1 MLPDPETPRR
11 DRRTPAPRLSGL
23 SARLMLVVLVFAVVM
38 AGAYYWLV
46 HRPLYEQLRGLDE
59 TEVRLLFRNLRN
71 QLIERSLAD
80 SELKRQRGELQAL
93 ANEMS
98 RVEQRTRH
106 EIAGELHECITSAS
120 RLTNRL
126 AQPVIQQLGLAKAL
140 EALVASHDAQHDVE
154 FVVETGPMDQPI
166 DADSADIVYRGVAEL
181 LHNIVKHANVDRAVL
196 RMDSENGSLH
206 IEVEDDGV
214 GFRTEPLPPREGQ
227 IRGFGLF
234 SFRERVRQIGGSL
247 SIESNPDRGCLVTV
261 VIPLKAGS
269 EVRREEI
276 ESR

>member
-1 MLPDPETPRR
+1 
-11 DRRTPAPRLSGL
+11 
-23 SARLMLVVLVFAVVM
+23 MLVVLVFAVVM

-46 HRPLYEQLRGLDE
+46 HRP
-59 TEVRLLFRNLRN
+59 
-71 QLIERSLAD
+71 
-80 SELKRQRGELQAL
+80 QAL

-98 RVEQRTRH
+98 RVEQRTR
-106 EIAGELHECITSAS
+106 
-120 RLTNRL
+120 
-126 AQPVIQQLGLAKAL
+126 
-140 EALVASHDAQHDVE
+140 
-154 FVVETGPMDQPI
+154 
-166 DADSADIVYRGVAEL
+166 
-181 LHNIVKHANVDRAVL
+181 HNIVKHANVDRAVL

-227 IRGFGLF
+227 IGGFGLF